1 MIQICKAK
9 SKATDEWATG
19 YLVKGYAGLRIDAFI
34 LPLKNISAYPSADLS
49 RIWAEGIEV
58 DASTICAYTGLADNL
73 KCDIYEWDIVGG
85 NDYIDGVFIV
95 RFGWYFFK
103 DSNYYGWYLDG
114 KIQPTG
120 EHTILPMTPNCHVM
134 GNVFDNERAIKALK
148 IITREEIEQAN
159 TLNFRELH

>member
-1 MIQICKAK
+1 MIQIYRAK

-73 KCDIYEWDIVGG
+73 KCDIYEWDIVGATIILTEYLLSVSG
-85 NDYIDGVFIV
+85 GISLRIATITVGILTV
-95 RFGWYFFK
+95 RY
-103 DSNYYGWYLDG
+103 N
-114 KIQPTG
+114 Q
-120 EHTILPMTPNCHVM
+120 
-134 GNVFDNERAIKALK
+134 
-148 IITREEIEQAN
+148 QAN
-159 TLNFRELH
+159 ILFYL